1 MEVYA
6 INITVPTLGPDQ
18 WGRVAL
24 NRHPAI
30 VETADIMGVLRGAA
44 FGEWAKGLVPERL
57 RESAVIEVIKRGGDK
72 RSFPLE
78 EAGV

>member
-6 INITVPTLGPDQ
+6 INITVPTLGPDP

-57 RESAVIEVIKRGGDK
+57 RDGAVIEVIKRGGDK
-72 RSFPLE
+72 RSFPLG